1 MLGPT
6 ELTLLCIVT
15 LIFTGFVMYYAYMNL
30 SYLEKKADMM
40 ESILVDVRM
49 SMDSLLAEDHQHPAP
64 VPISTALP
72 TAATFT
78 PPQPLEPSEAEQIP
92 EESFYS
98 SVLAQAHEGGA
109 AEAEVPAEGT
119 LSAEEA
125 LDSFNDVAPIS
136 ADAGGTD
143 IQASSASVGPNYD
156 AMTRQELIAAA
167 EKRGLR
173 AKKSSSRTELLT
185 LLRRGDTLQN
195 ATSTTGTENV
205 SGPTGSLFPNAA
217 SVDGDFPVDL
227 GQSGATLE
235 VSV

>member
-6 ELTLLCIVT
+6 ELTLLLVVAV
-15 LIFTGFVMYYAYMNL
+15 IFTGFVFYYAYINL
-30 SYLEKKADMM
+30 SYLEKKVDMM

-49 SMDSLLAEDHQHPAP
+49 SMDSLLAEDHHHPAP

-98 SVLAQAHEGGA
+98 SVLEQAHEGGA
-109 AEAEVPAEGT
+109 EQVPAEAGT
-119 LSAEEA
+119 LSVEEA
-125 LDSFNDVAPIS
+125 LESFNDVAPVS
-136 ADAGGTD
+136 AEAGGTD

-156 AMTRQELIAAA
+156 AMTRNELIAAA

-173 AKKSSSRTELLT
+173 AKKSSSRSELLN

-195 ATSTTGTENV
+195 ATSTAGTENV
-205 SGPTGSLFPNAA
+205 SGPTGTLFPNAA

-227 GQSGATLE
+227 GQVGGTLE
-235 VSV
+235 VSA